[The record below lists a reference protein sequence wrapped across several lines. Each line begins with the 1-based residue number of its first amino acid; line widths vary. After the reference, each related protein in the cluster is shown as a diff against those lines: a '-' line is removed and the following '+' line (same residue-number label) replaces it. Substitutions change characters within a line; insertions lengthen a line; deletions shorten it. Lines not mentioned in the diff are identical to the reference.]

1 MVIILY
7 TLILSIKQTIY
18 NTMLPTC
25 NLSRSKICYIILA
38 LSIIFFL
45 SSVCTFAVLAMTKQN
60 IVVIE
65 KTKNT
70 EPYMQQQEKII
81 KRLKRIEKKVKTRG
95 KINAE

>member
-1 MVIILY
+1 MLIILY
-7 TLILSIKQTIY
+7 TLILWIKQTIY
-18 NTMLPTC
+18 NTMLSTC
-25 NLSRSKICYIILA
+25 KISRSKICYIILA

-60 IVVIE
+60 VVVIE

-95 KINAE
+95 DI